1 MTLFCLFQD
10 EQLNSDKIAVGCSKI
25 LSFSNL
31 NYLDFG
37 CMRRNAFVFLT
48 KRKSRA
54 FTSGYKDKLQE
65 QIPCFQSRQMA
76 LKDKKERCTLH
87 RDEHR
92 KLLQGPLIILLLFVF
107 YEKLCSRINTLFL
120 I

>member
-1 MTLFCLFQD
+1 MS
-10 EQLNSDKIAVGCSKI
+10 NSDKIAIGCSKI
-25 LSFSNL
+25 LSFSDM

-76 LKDKKERCTLH
+76 LKDKKERCTLGVALW
-87 RDEHR
+87 RNSWTEQLGTSLTLSSLSINS
-92 KLLQGPLIILLLFVF
+92 KYL
-107 YEKLCSRINTLFL
+107 EKSQSNGVS
-120 I
+120 